1 MREEHGGAM
10 QKPGAAASYSPPRSQ
25 VLSELVAVALA
36 LRTATSLFD
45 YLLAGSAR
53 APLGGIRQHEH
64 VETGEQ
70 H

>member
-45 YLLAGSAR
+45 YLLAATSEFVVHVLR
-53 APLGGIRQHEH
+53 FVWKLGL
-64 VETGEQ
+64 
-70 H
+70 